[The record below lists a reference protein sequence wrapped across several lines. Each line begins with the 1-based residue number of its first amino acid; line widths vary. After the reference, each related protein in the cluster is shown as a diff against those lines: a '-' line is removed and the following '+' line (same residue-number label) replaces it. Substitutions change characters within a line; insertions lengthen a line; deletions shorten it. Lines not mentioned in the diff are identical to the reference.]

1 MVSTLC
7 GLILLAY
14 APTYAVLLL
23 AAAFVGLGSAI
34 FHPESSRVARMASG
48 GRHGLAQS
56 IFQVGGNAGTATGP
70 LLAAWIVLPHGQKNV
85 AWFSLAALLAIV
97 VLIGV
102 GRWYSHQH
110 PNKDLSGR
118 GELQGLSVRHG
129 RHWKGG
135 LIAGYTIRVL
145 VGFGYLSPINK
156 ANAAPFS
163 AGGPPHRDYHL
174 DPRNHRP
181 RGPK

>member
-1 MVSTLC
+1 MPPDLTPLQYELVT
-7 GLILLAY
+7 
-14 APTYAVLLL
+14 VLLPQP
-23 AAAFVGLGSAI
+23 G
-34 FHPESSRVARMASG
+34 
-48 GRHGLAQS
+48 
-56 IFQVGGNAGTATGP
+56 AT
-70 LLAAWIVLPHGQKNV
+70 L
-85 AWFSLAALLAIV
+85 
-97 VLIGV
+97 
-102 GRWYSHQH
+102 RWYSHQH